1 MKKKLRIV
9 IDIGMVLLLPLLMA
23 YSLVGEV
30 AHEYLGIGMFVLFVA
45 HHSLNAAWWKHVLRG
60 RYTPL
65 RIFGT
70 VVNLALAVIMLAL
83 PISGMI
89 LSRHVFYFLHL
100 GGAAAARTVHLLA
113 SYWGLVLMSVHAG
126 MHGSMISGML
136 CKKFNIRLTSTA
148 GTWALRL
155 IAVLLAV
162 CGIYAFVKND
172 VSSYLLLRTQFVFID
187 FSQPVVFAL
196 LDYLAIIVLFA
207 VVGYYASTLVGMSYK
222 IHKRDYKECKPE
234 KDK

>member
-23 YSLVGEV
+23 YSLVGEA
-30 AHEYLGIGMFVLFVA
+30 AHEYLGIGMFVLFAA
-45 HHSLNAAWWKHVLRG
+45 HHILNAAWWKHLLRG

-70 VVNLALAVIMLAL
+70 AVNLALVIIMLAL

-89 LSRHVFYFLHL
+89 LSRHVFHFLHL
-100 GGAAAARTVHLLA
+100 GGTATARTVHLLA

-136 CKKFNIRLTSTA
+136 CKKFNIRRSSTA
-148 GTWALRL
+148 GMWALRL

-162 CGIYAFVKND
+162 CGIHAFVQQKI
-172 VSSYLLLRTQFVFID
+172 SSYLFLRTQFVFVD
-187 FSQPVVFAL
+187 FSQPVALVL
-196 LDYLAIIVLFA
+196 LDYLAIIALFA
-207 VVGYYASTLVGMSYK
+207 MVGYCIS
-222 IHKRDYKECKPE
+222 KRINKNKRLGNW
-234 KDK
+234 